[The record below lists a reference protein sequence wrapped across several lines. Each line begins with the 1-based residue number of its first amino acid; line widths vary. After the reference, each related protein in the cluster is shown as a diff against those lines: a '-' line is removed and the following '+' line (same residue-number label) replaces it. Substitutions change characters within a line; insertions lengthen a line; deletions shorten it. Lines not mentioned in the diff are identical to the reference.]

1 MLRHLDHPPTPAVLL
16 IALGMLVMLPALMGL
31 PLGTLMFYSL
41 CGGPFVAFL
50 GLAVWLQR
58 TRDLR
63 ELALERAERDEHAP
77 AEDEL
82 DVERLLTPLMVLE
95 PDPATLAS
103 AVERELARLERE
115 LDITI
120 PRTEQLAKDIARW
133 APRARG
139 ASEEARSAR
148 GMLCAIIASHL
159 ERAMG
164 VRPERVARVVALGG
178 QPVSDLRF
186 VLLTRRQRD
195 ALRATGRATFT
206 PWASD
211 VALSLLLF
219 PLALVPGA
227 VVARVVEDPQA
238 RTLLTALVGVAT
250 WMGLRY
256 ALRRG
261 QRGLSFG
268 RELG

>member
-1 MLRHLDHPPTPAVLL
+1 M
-16 IALGMLVMLPALMGL
+16 
-31 PLGTLMFYSL
+31 
-41 CGGPFVAFL
+41 
-50 GLAVWLQR
+50 
-58 TRDLR
+58 
-63 ELALERAERDEHAP
+63 
-77 AEDEL
+77 
-82 DVERLLTPLMVLE
+82 
-95 PDPATLAS
+95 
-103 AVERELARLERE
+103 
-115 LDITI
+115 
-120 PRTEQLAKDIARW
+120 
-133 APRARG
+133 
-139 ASEEARSAR
+139 
-148 GMLCAIIASHL
+148 
-159 ERAMG
+159 
-164 VRPERVARVVALGG
+164 ALGG